1 MVSSNKWQDGEVV
14 EPTEKT
20 RKNINGASTM
30 ETLVSFGIEELE
42 RNGSI
47 NFNLETVLRESG
59 VSRGSLYHHFGSRIG
74 LISRCEAEL
83 LKKSLKADNEGV
95 RLLINMGVS
104 GKELFEIL
112 ALQIRTN
119 GSPDALA
126 RRQRRI
132 RTLALAME
140 DATLRAMLTE
150 AQDKGSKFFA
160 ESLALAQEKGL
171 IRPIVDLE
179 ALSYLVQSMFLGRIL
194 VDNTENAALSD
205 GINEATITAL
215 EKLLNPQ
222 A

>member
-1 MVSSNKWQDGEVV
+1 
-14 EPTEKT
+14 
-20 RKNINGASTM
+20 
-30 ETLVSFGIEELE
+30 
-42 RNGSI
+42 
-47 NFNLETVLRESG
+47 
-59 VSRGSLYHHFGSRIG
+59 

-140 DATLRAMLTE
+140 DANLRAMLTE

-194 VDNTENAALSD
+194 VDNTENAVLSD

>member
-1 MVSSNKWQDGEVV
+1 MGMEDLENQ
-14 EPTEKT
+14 T
-20 RKNINGASTM
+20 RKYVNGASTM
-30 ETLVSFGIEELE
+30 ETLLEFGIRELE
-42 RNGSI
+42 LVGSI
-47 NFNLETVLRESG
+47 EFNLETVLRESG
-59 VSRGSLYHHFGSRIG
+59 VSRGSLYHHFGNRLG
-74 LISRCEAEL
+74 LIARCEAEL

-104 GKELFEIL
+104 GSELFEIL
-112 ALQIRTN
+112 AAQIRLN

-140 DATLRAMLTE
+140 DANLRTMLTE

-171 IRPIVDLE
+171 IKPIVDLE

-194 VDNTENAALSD
+194 VDNTENVALSD
-205 GINEATITAL
+205 AVNEATITAL

-222 A
+222 P